1 MPGIGKRNN
10 SKTRHYLQNGLKKFL
25 LTNVEDI
32 EVLLMNN
39 RTYCAEIATNISS
52 KKRAQ
57 IIDRA
62 RELNVTLTNGTA
74 KVKSTPS
81 E

>member
-1 MPGIGKRNN
+1 MPNIGKRNN
-10 SKTRHYLQNGLKKFL
+10 AKTRYYLQNGLKKFV
-25 LTNVEDI
+25 LTNVTDI

-52 KKRAQ
+52 EKRAQ